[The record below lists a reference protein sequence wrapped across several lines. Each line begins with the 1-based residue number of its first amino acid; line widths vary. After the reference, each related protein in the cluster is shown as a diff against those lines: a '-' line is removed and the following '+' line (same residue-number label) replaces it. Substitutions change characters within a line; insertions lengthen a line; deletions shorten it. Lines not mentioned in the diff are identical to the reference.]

1 MYKITFKY
9 DDLDINDI
17 YIRVIEKELFGVVDE

>member
-9 DDLDINDI
+9 DDLDINYI